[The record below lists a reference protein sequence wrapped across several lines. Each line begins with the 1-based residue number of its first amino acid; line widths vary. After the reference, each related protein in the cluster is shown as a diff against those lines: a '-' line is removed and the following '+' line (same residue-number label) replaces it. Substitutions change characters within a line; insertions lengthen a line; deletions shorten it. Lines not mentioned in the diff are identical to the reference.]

1 MRIAVTTGL
10 LPVPPTYF
18 VVQHALELAAV
29 HDFAVFARAARVGDP
44 DVGIAID
51 SVVPESAG
59 SWPWR
64 MRLAVLAG
72 REHARRIRSWGP
84 DLVHQQF
91 ATWSHGAVS
100 AAAPLV
106 TTLHGYDVVAAESRA
121 RTPLAA
127 FHRRSIRRTIERSDR
142 VLPVS
147 RYLADRAIAAGFPSE
162 RVQVHYQ
169 GIDTD
174 WFTPGEGPTDDRDA
188 PALVFVGRWSRAK
201 GLHELLDASVALQG
215 RTPHRL
221 RVVGAGPLESAVRS
235 AAAAHPHIEVLGSLP
250 RAGVRQALRGARAL
264 VLPTQLDR
272 GWREAAGLVLLEAQA
287 CGVPAITYASGGAP
301 EMVREGE
308 TGLVVPERDTAALGD
323 ALHSLLTL
331 PSTEHRAMGVRAR
344 EWVVAERSLAAS
356 AAQLDAHYRE
366 VAA

>member
-18 VVQHALELAAV
+18 VVQHALELADR
-29 HDFAVFARAARVGDP
+29 HDFGVFARAARVGDP
-44 DVGIAID
+44 DLGIAID

-72 REHARRIRSWGP
+72 RGHARRIRSWGP
-84 DLVHQQF
+84 DLVHQHF

-100 AAAPLV
+100 AHRPLV
-106 TTLHGYDVVAAESRA
+106 TTLHGYDVVAAESTA
-121 RTPLAA
+121 ATPLAA
-127 FHRRSIRRTIERSDR
+127 FHRRSIRRTIEHSDR
-142 VLPVS
+142 VLAVS
-147 RYLADRAIAAGFPSE
+147 RYLADRAIAAGFPRE

-169 GIDTD
+169 GIDTE
-174 WFTPGEGPTDDRDA
+174 WFTPGEPTVEGQDA

-201 GLHELLDASVALQG
+201 GLHELLDASIALHA

-221 RVVGAGPLESAVRS
+221 RIVGAGPLEGAVQ
-235 AAAAHPHIEVLGSLP
+235 AAAVAHPHIEVLGSLP
-250 RAGVRQALRGARAL
+250 RVGVREALRGARAL
-264 VLPTQLDR
+264 VLPTQLDA

-301 EMVREGE
+301 EMVVDGE
-308 TGLVVPERDTAALGD
+308 TGRVVAEHDTAALGE
-323 ALHSLLTL
+323 AMHALLTM
-331 PSTEHRAMGVRAR
+331 PAPEHRAMGARAR
-344 EWVVAERSLAAS
+344 DWVVAERSLAAS
-356 AAQLDAHYRE
+356 AAQLDVHYRE